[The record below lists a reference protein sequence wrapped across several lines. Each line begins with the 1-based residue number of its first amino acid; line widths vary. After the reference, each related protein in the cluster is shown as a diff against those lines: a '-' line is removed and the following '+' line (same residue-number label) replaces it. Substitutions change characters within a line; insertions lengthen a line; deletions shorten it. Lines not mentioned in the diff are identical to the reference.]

1 MNSQSENTRQA
12 IEHYGPLVL
21 QMAWRILPD
30 AEEVRDI
37 YQDTFLQFHVALSKG
52 EEIEFPKAWLC
63 RVALRAA
70 CKRQRQ
76 RRRLTL
82 FDENSPGQT
91 AAATDAKELE
101 RRMLLERVR
110 QLAAELPERQREVFV
125 LRNVEGLSFAEIG
138 TALGCSAETARANEY
153 QALKKLR
160 AWMRVD

>member
-1 MNSQSENTRQA
+1 MIPRAEHTRQA
-12 IEHYGPLVL
+12 IDLYGPLVL
-21 QMAWRILPD
+21 QVVWRILPD
-30 AEEVRDI
+30 AEEVKDI
-37 YQDTFLQFHVALSKG
+37 YQDTFLKFHAAVCKG
-52 EEIEFPKAWLC
+52 EVIEFPKAWLC

-82 FDENSPGQT
+82 FDEGSSDPT
-91 AAATDAKELE
+91 APATDAKELE
-101 RRMLLERVR
+101 RQMLLERVR

-125 LRNVEGLSFAEIG
+125 LRNFEGRSFAEIA
-138 TALGCSAETARANEY
+138 TTLGCSAETARANEY